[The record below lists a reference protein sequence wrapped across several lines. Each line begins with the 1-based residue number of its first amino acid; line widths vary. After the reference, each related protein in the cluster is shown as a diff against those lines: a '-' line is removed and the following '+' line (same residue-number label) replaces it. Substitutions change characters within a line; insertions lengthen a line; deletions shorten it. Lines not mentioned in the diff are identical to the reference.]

1 MKKALKNKKRHI
13 SIAPKPK
20 RKAKYVPLVPSPD
33 RKKSKMHKE
42 KRYHLFNEIRL
53 KMKEIRLLKKRKSK
67 NFSRKIKKPTVPTP
81 FGEIKKDIKKINS
94 SIKELENKEK
104 LGLRRFTK
112 KIGRWM
118 ARETREISSKERIE
132 KPLNHQ
138 KIPKPH
144 AIKIPKLYIAQTP
157 NPQKRGFFSRLKS
170 FEHKEAKKI
179 DNTIEEIK
187 EHLGEDKKEL
197 VRHIKKEVVDLS
209 RYIENKEEKEIKG
222 LMKTKHKKIA
232 TPKPQKWYMPT
243 PRGNKRDIQIKPSP
257 IYEVHVIEDLPD
269 PYQLS
274 ISKAARRN
282 KVLKG
287 LIIEEERLKKKMS
300 ELENAELVYYK
311 L

>member
-20 RKAKYVPLVPSPD
+20 RKAKYGPLVPSPD
-33 RKKSKMHKE
+33 RKISKIHKE
-42 KRYHLFNEIRL
+42 KRSHLFNEIKL
-53 KMKEIRLLKKRKSK
+53 KMKEIRLLRKSK
-67 NFSRKIKKPTVPTP
+67 NFSRKIKKPAVPKP

-132 KPLNHQ
+132 KPLNRQ
-138 KIPKPH
+138 
-144 AIKIPKLYIAQTP
+144 KIPKLYIAQTP